1 MTFYA
6 IEIEPTPGFGFVGGP
21 EFNTNIQSIANG
33 RESRNADWD
42 ICRHFYT
49 APFRNIPAEAYRK
62 IKKVFLICRGRNHSF
77 LHRDW
82 GDYEAIDEPFGI
94 GDGTT
99 TTFQLSK
106 LSSDGGGT
114 YLRTI
119 TKPDVAESTTKVDGV
134 LTGSTISA
142 TDGSVEFAAAPAD
155 GAVLTWTG
163 LFFVQVRF
171 DNDKLPYSLDDKS
184 PTDFITNGS
193 VDLIEV
199 LGE

>member
-82 GDYEAIDEPFGI
+82 GDYEADR
-94 GDGTT
+94 
-99 TTFQLSK
+99 K
-106 LSSDGGGT
+106 
-114 YLRTI
+114 
-119 TKPDVAESTTKVDGV
+119 
-134 LTGSTISA
+134 
-142 TDGSVEFAAAPAD
+142 SV
-155 GAVLTWTG
+155 V
-163 LFFVQVRF
+163 
-171 DNDKLPYSLDDKS
+171 
-184 PTDFITNGS
+184 
-193 VDLIEV
+193 
-199 LGE
+199 